1 MSSLDRTE
9 ARGAGQPRVSEIERI
24 APIRAKISG
33 PATRRREC
41 PQDKKRCADE
51 SLHGFSIA

>member
-9 ARGAGQPRVSEIERI
+9 AKGPGNLGMSEIERI

-33 PATRRREC
+33 PATRRRGC

-51 SLHGFSIA
+51 SLYGLSIA